1 MEEQQNLDFTLEA
14 SAEEE
19 GIKRAADAGWTG
31 VVVTESWSR
40 GNTHHREQD
49 ISITNISIISINSII
64 ITRADNATTAE
75 H

>member
-19 GIKRAADAGWTG
+19 GIKRADDAGWTG

-49 ISITNISIISINSII
+49 ISITNISIISII
-64 ITRADNATTAE
+64 ITRADNTTTAE

>member
-14 SAEEE
+14 SAKEE
-19 GIKRAADAGWTG
+19 GIKRAADDAGWTG

-49 ISITNISIISINSII
+49 ISITNISIISII
-64 ITRADNATTAE
+64 ITRADNTTTAE